1 MTNNLSGI
9 ILIYKTNMTILA
21 HHSSSFEIQVSD
33 FMKNDIAAT
42 FSEHLA
48 APTLNW
54 LLGAGI
60 SFGANIPLMYPL
72 TRRVEARCA
81 EGDKK
86 CNDIFKGIKAELP
99 EDAHVEFILTHL
111 ADYIDIAKRSKGE
124 KANII
129 NKSFSINE
137 LNQVHQHITGFIAET
152 IRYGY
157 IEGKPDDEQ
166 GSKDK
171 SIIKI
176 DDHQRFINAVFRR
189 SRANIGHR
197 RAPVKLFTT
206 NYDTLLEDA
215 LALERVPYFDG
226 FTGGAVAF
234 WNQRFREDDA
244 YGDAEAVLCKLHGS
258 IDWYAPEKDGG
269 ILRVRD
275 ADTYPSDRNK
285 RVLIYPQATKY
296 QATQKDPFA
305 TLFDRFRRTLRSP
318 AQQTLA
324 VCGYSFGDDHINDE
338 IENAMN
344 QAGNKLTL
352 LAFSDHPGGKFPDT
366 LERWRDPKQFG
377 DRVLIA
383 APSGL
388 YQGAVGPEA
397 IPENEPWDWWTF
409 GGVINLLTDGFP
421 VKVMEE

>member
-1 MTNNLSGI
+1 MS
-9 ILIYKTNMTILA
+9 
-21 HHSSSFEIQVSD
+21 
-33 FMKNDIAAT
+33 NDIIST

-60 SFGANIPLMYPL
+60 SYGANIPLMYPL
-72 TRRVEARCA
+72 TQRIEALCVNEA
-81 EGDKK
+81 GKS
-86 CNDIFKGIKAELP
+86 NNIFQEMKDELH
-99 EDAHVEFILTHL
+99 DGAHVEFILTHL
-111 ADYIDIAKRSKGE
+111 ADYIDLARRRKEENASIK
-124 KANII
+124 NHV
-129 NKSFSINE
+129 FSVRD
-137 LNQVHQHITGFIAET
+137 LNQAHQDITKFIADI

-157 IEGKPDDEQ
+157 VKGKPDNEQ
-166 GSKDK
+166 GSRENP
-171 SIIKI
+171 IIKI
-176 DDHQRFINAVFRR
+176 DDHKKFISAVFRR

-318 AQQTLA
+318 TQQTLA
-324 VCGYSFGDDHINDE
+324 VCGYSFGDEHINDE

-366 LERWRDPKQFG
+366 LERWRDPKKFG

-388 YQGAVGPEA
+388 YQGSSGPEA
-397 IPENEPWDWWTF
+397 EPETGSWDWWTF
-409 GGVINLLTDGFP
+409 SGVIKLLADGFP
-421 VKVMEE
+421 ANVMEA